1 MHGMLFGCT
10 IFRQFFSS
18 SKALEAD
25 LQSRALRRSREITCV
40 SQRYMWSITWPRVF
54 QDKASACKI
63 DLGIRVYETV
73 LRDPS
78 LGLAIVK

>member
-1 MHGMLFGCT
+1 MHGRLFGCP
-10 IFRQFFSS
+10 IFRQFFVS

-25 LQSRALRRSREITCV
+25 LQSRALRRSREITCA
-40 SQRYMWSITWPRVF
+40 SRRYMWSTTWPGVF
-54 QDKASACKI
+54 QDKASAYKI

-73 LRDPS
+73 LRDIS